1 MYISEDNS
9 IICDSLESF
18 LCLILNENNDAVRQ
32 ETHLYFRGENK
43 YHKYLVPNLYLD
55 EGLTKRS
62 SDYYYRMLL
71 SQIGSADYSKNS
83 ELFKHMVDFQHHGA
97 KTRLIDISAN
107 PLIALYFAV
116 EKNDIDS
123 SDDGYIYVFGSFH
136 RDDRPDN
143 NAEQFDVG
151 HTIAVKTALSLIPQ
165 DKINS
170 FLTTCKSIYARTSR
184 NDWNQLRFKD
194 IGLLPFNSDENN
206 NKQLSFRDISSL
218 QINSDEYIVIQTF
231 MDRLNQCAKTS
242 EDLVY
247 PFSIYEDL
255 QLSHIVI
262 PSNCSDRLKMHQGA
276 FIFPKYVNTTGS
288 SMETI
293 QKEIDR
299 SVSTLSAN
307 IYTPEGKA
315 INVIKIP
322 SESKTKIKKELA
334 NIGISE
340 GFIYSD
346 IEHRSNTLLDNN
358 F

>member
-184 NDWNQLRFKD
+184 NDWNHRPLAR
-194 IGLLPFNSDENN
+194 LLAMRIMVYISPFGCYGGKKRVE
-206 NKQLSFRDISSL
+206 IS
-218 QINSDEYIVIQTF
+218 
-231 MDRLNQCAKTS
+231 C
-242 EDLVY
+242 
-247 PFSIYEDL
+247 
-255 QLSHIVI
+255 SH
-262 PSNCSDRLKMHQGA
+262 Q
-276 FIFPKYVNTTGS
+276 
-288 SMETI
+288 
-293 QKEIDR
+293 
-299 SVSTLSAN
+299 
-307 IYTPEGKA
+307 
-315 INVIKIP
+315 
-322 SESKTKIKKELA
+322 KTKEKKPFLNSPPKVSIFVASNRIILTFNNLA
-334 NIGISE
+334 M
-340 GFIYSD
+340 
-346 IEHRSNTLLDNN
+346 
-358 F
+358 